1 LQSVVSIHDT
11 GYCQNPMEVSGLY
24 CGPMSS
30 RERLGFVGLGIM
42 GEPMAGHLAAAG
54 YELTVYDLDAAGAT
68 RVKGSFGNVTVAR
81 SAAEVAGNSDV
92 VITMLPDGN
101 SVRAVTFGADGLA
114 EGFRSGS
121 LLLDTSSSQP
131 WLTQQT
137 ATELAAVGVD
147 MVDAAVSGAQ
157 WGAQEADL
165 VFMVGGSPESVV
177 RIAPILSILGRV
189 HFHVGPL
196 SSGHVMKC
204 INNTVT
210 AMTFLA
216 TAEGLALGMRCGLDG
231 AAMNSVLNESTGMS
245 WITRNHI
252 EQRILSRSF
261 DDPFRLEL
269 MLKDIGIA
277 TALAK
282 EQQVPMMLSGLGEEL
297 YRAAVA
303 QPDRGESI
311 SEIARWVEQQMGTE
325 IR

>member
-1 LQSVVSIHDT
+1 
-11 GYCQNPMEVSGLY
+11 
-24 CGPMSS
+24 MSS

-42 GEPMAGHLAAAG
+42 GEPMAGHLSAAG
-54 YELTVYDLDAAGAT
+54 YELTVYDLDAAAAR
-68 RVKGSFGNVTVAR
+68 RVKGSFDNVVIAST
-81 SAAEVAGNSDV
+81 AAEVAANAEV

-101 SVRAVTFGADGLA
+101 ALRDVTFGANGLA
-114 EGFRSGS
+114 DGFRSGS

-131 WLTQQT
+131 WLTRQT
-137 ATELAAVGVD
+137 ATELAATGVD

-165 VFMVGGSPESVV
+165 VFMVGGSPESVSRV
-177 RIAPILSILGRV
+177 APILSILGRV

-204 INNTVT
+204 INNTIT

-216 TAEGLALGMRCGLDG
+216 TAEGLALGMRCGLHG

-303 QPDRGESI
+303 QPDRGDSI
-311 SEIARWVEQQMGTE
+311 SEIARWVEQHMGTE
-325 IR
+325 IL

>member
-1 LQSVVSIHDT
+1 
-11 GYCQNPMEVSGLY
+11 
-24 CGPMSS
+24 MSS

-42 GEPMAGHLAAAG
+42 GHPMAGHLAAAG
-54 YELTVYDLDAAGAT
+54 YELTVYDLDPAVAQ
-68 RVKGSFGNVTVAR
+68 RVKGSFDNVVVA
-81 SAAEVAGNSDV
+81 STAAEVAANAEV

-101 SVRAVTFGADGLA
+101 AVRNVTFGADGLA
-114 EGFRSGS
+114 AGFRAGS

-131 WLTQQT
+131 WLTRQT
-137 ATELAAVGVD
+137 ATELAASGVD

-165 VFMVGGSPESVV
+165 VFMVGGSAESVARV
-177 RIAPILSILGRV
+177 APILSILGRV

-204 INNTVT
+204 INNTIT

-231 AAMNSVLNESTGMS
+231 TAMNNVLNESTGMS

-282 EQQVPMMLSGLGEEL
+282 EQQVPMVLSGLGEEL

>member
-1 LQSVVSIHDT
+1 V
-11 GYCQNPMEVSGLY
+11 
-24 CGPMSS
+24 
-30 RERLGFVGLGIM
+30 
-42 GEPMAGHLAAAG
+42 
-54 YELTVYDLDAAGAT
+54 
-68 RVKGSFGNVTVAR
+68 RVAS
-81 SAAEVAGNSDV
+81 SAAEVAANADV

-101 SVRAVTFGADGLA
+101 AVRTATFGAEGLA

-121 LLLDTSSSQP
+121 ILLDTSSSQP
-131 WLTQQT
+131 WLTRET
-137 ATELAAVGVD
+137 ATELAASGVD

-157 WGAQEADL
+157 WGAHEADL
-165 VFMVGGSPESVV
+165 VFMVGGSTESVA
-177 RIAPILSILGRV
+177 RIEPLLSILGRA
-189 HFHVGPL
+189 HFHIGPL

-204 INNTVT
+204 INNTIT

-231 AAMNSVLNESTGMS
+231 TAMNNVLNESTGMS

-269 MLKDIGIA
+269 MLKDISIA
-277 TALAK
+277 TTLAK

-297 YRAAVA
+297 YHAAVA
-303 QPDRGESI
+303 QPDSGESI

>member
-1 LQSVVSIHDT
+1 
-11 GYCQNPMEVSGLY
+11 
-24 CGPMSS
+24 MSS
-30 RERLGFVGLGIM
+30 PKRLGFVGLGIM

-54 YELTVYDLDAAGAT
+54 YELTVYDLDAAAAR
-68 RVKGSFGNVTVAR
+68 RVKGSFDNVVIASTAAAVA
-81 SAAEVAGNSDV
+81 ANAEVV
-92 VITMLPDGN
+92 VTMLPDGN
-101 SVRAVTFGADGLA
+101 AVRDVTFGADGLA
-114 EGFRSGS
+114 DGFRAGS

-131 WLTQQT
+131 WLTRQT
-137 ATELAAVGVD
+137 ATKLAASGVD

-165 VFMVGGSPESVV
+165 VFMVGGSLESVARV
-177 RIAPILSILGRV
+177 APILSILGRV

-204 INNTVT
+204 INNTIT

-231 AAMNSVLNESTGMS
+231 AAMNNVLNESTGMS

-303 QPDRGESI
+303 HPDRGESI

>member
-1 LQSVVSIHDT
+1 
-11 GYCQNPMEVSGLY
+11 
-24 CGPMSS
+24 MSS

-54 YELTVYDLDAAGAT
+54 YELTVYDLDPSVAT
-68 RVKGSFGNVTVAR
+68 RVKGSFDNVVVAR
-81 SAAEVAGNSDV
+81 SAAEVAANADV

-101 SVRAVTFGADGLA
+101 SVRDVTFGAEGLA
-114 EGFRSGS
+114 DGFRTGS

-131 WLTQQT
+131 WLTRQT
-137 ATELAAVGVD
+137 ATELAVLGVD

-165 VFMVGGSPESVV
+165 VFMVGGSPGSVARV
-177 RIAPILSILGRV
+177 APILSILGRV

-204 INNTVT
+204 INNTIT

-245 WITRNHI
+245 WITHNHI

-282 EQQVPMMLSGLGEEL
+282 EQDVPMTLSGLGEQL

-303 QPDRGESI
+303 QSDRGESI

>member
-1 LQSVVSIHDT
+1 
-11 GYCQNPMEVSGLY
+11 
-24 CGPMSS
+24 
-30 RERLGFVGLGIM
+30 
-42 GEPMAGHLAAAG
+42 MAGHLSAAG
-54 YELTVYDLDAAGAT
+54 YELTVYDLDAAAAR
-68 RVKGSFGNVTVAR
+68 RVKGSFDNVVIAST
-81 SAAEVAGNSDV
+81 AAEVAANAEV

-101 SVRAVTFGADGLA
+101 ALR
-114 EGFRSGS
+114 
-121 LLLDTSSSQP
+121 
-131 WLTQQT
+131 
-137 ATELAAVGVD
+137 VD

-165 VFMVGGSPESVV
+165 VFMVGGSPESVSRV
-177 RIAPILSILGRV
+177 APILSILGRV

-204 INNTVT
+204 INNTIT

-216 TAEGLALGMRCGLDG
+216 TAEGLALGMRCGLHG

-282 EQQVPMMLSGLGEEL
+282 EQRVPMMLSGLGEEL

-303 QPDRGESI
+303 QPDRGDSI
-311 SEIARWVEQQMGTE
+311 SEIARWVEQHMGTE
-325 IR
+325 IL

>member
-1 LQSVVSIHDT
+1 
-11 GYCQNPMEVSGLY
+11 
-24 CGPMSS
+24 MSS

-54 YELTVYDLDAAGAT
+54 YQLAVYDLDATAAR
-68 RVKGSFGNVTVAR
+68 RVKGSFDNVTVA
-81 SAAEVAGNSDV
+81 STAAEVAANADV
-92 VITMLPDGN
+92 VLTMLPDGN
-101 SVRAVTFGADGLA
+101 SVRDVTFSAQGLA
-114 EGFRSGS
+114 AGFRPGS

-131 WLTQQT
+131 WLTRQT
-137 ATELAAVGVD
+137 ATELAASGVD

-157 WGAQEADL
+157 WGAQQADL
-165 VFMVGGSPESVV
+165 VFMVGGSTESVARV
-177 RIAPILSILGRV
+177 APILSILGRV

-204 INNTVT
+204 INNTIT

-231 AAMNSVLNESTGMS
+231 SAMNSVLNESTGMS

-252 EQRILSRSF
+252 EQRILSRTF

-282 EQQVPMMLSGLGEEL
+282 EQAVPMMLSGLGEEL

-303 QPDRGESI
+303 GPDRGESI

>member
-1 LQSVVSIHDT
+1 
-11 GYCQNPMEVSGLY
+11 
-24 CGPMSS
+24 MSS
-30 RERLGFVGLGIM
+30 PKRLGFVGLGIM

-54 YELTVYDLDAAGAT
+54 YELTVYDLDAAAAR
-68 RVKGSFGNVTVAR
+68 RVKGSFDNVVIAST
-81 SAAEVAGNSDV
+81 AAEVAANAEV
-92 VITMLPDGN
+92 VVTMLPDGN
-101 SVRAVTFGADGLA
+101 AVRDVTFGADGLA
-114 EGFRSGS
+114 DGFRAGS

-131 WLTQQT
+131 WLTRQT
-137 ATELAAVGVD
+137 ATKLAASGVD

-165 VFMVGGSPESVV
+165 VFMVGGSPESVARV
-177 RIAPILSILGRV
+177 APILSILGRV

-196 SSGHVMKC
+196 CSGHVMKC
-204 INNTVT
+204 INNTIT

-231 AAMNSVLNESTGMS
+231 AAMNNVLNESTGMS

-303 QPDRGESI
+303 HPDRGESI

>member
-1 LQSVVSIHDT
+1 
-11 GYCQNPMEVSGLY
+11 
-24 CGPMSS
+24 MSS

-54 YELTVYDLDAAGAT
+54 YELTVYDLDPAVAK
-68 RVKGSFGNVTVAR
+68 RVKGSFDNVFVA
-81 SAAEVAGNSDV
+81 STAAEVAANAEV

-101 SVRAVTFGADGLA
+101 SVRDVTFGADGLA
-114 EGFRSGS
+114 AGFRAGS

-131 WLTQQT
+131 WLTRQT
-137 ATELAAVGVD
+137 ATELANAGID

-165 VFMVGGSPESVV
+165 VFMVGGSSESVARV
-177 RIAPILSILGRV
+177 APILSILGRV

-204 INNTVT
+204 INNTIT

-231 AAMNSVLNESTGMS
+231 TAMNNVLNESTGMS

-282 EQQVPMMLSGLGEEL
+282 EQQVPMMLSGRGEEL

>member
-1 LQSVVSIHDT
+1 
-11 GYCQNPMEVSGLY
+11 
-24 CGPMSS
+24 MSS

-54 YELTVYDLDAAGAT
+54 YELMVYDLEPAVAT
-68 RVKGSFGNVTVAR
+68 RVKGSFDNVMVA
-81 SAAEVAGNSDV
+81 STAAEVAANAEV

-114 EGFRSGS
+114 AGFRSGS

-131 WLTQQT
+131 WLTRQT
-137 ATELAAVGVD
+137 ATELAASGVD
-147 MVDAAVSGAQ
+147 MVDAAVSGAR

-165 VFMVGGSPESVV
+165 VFMVGGSTEAVARV
-177 RIAPILSILGRV
+177 APILTILGRV

-204 INNTVT
+204 INNTIT

-231 AAMNSVLNESTGMS
+231 AAMNNVLNESTGMS

-282 EQQVPMMLSGLGEEL
+282 EQQIPMMLSGLGEEL

-303 QPDRGESI
+303 QPDRSESI

>member
-1 LQSVVSIHDT
+1 
-11 GYCQNPMEVSGLY
+11 
-24 CGPMSS
+24 MSS
-30 RERLGFVGLGIM
+30 CERLGFVGLGIM

-54 YELTVYDLDAAGAT
+54 YELTVYDLDATAAR
-68 RVKGSFGNVTVAR
+68 RVKGSFDNVVVAS
-81 SAAEVAGNSDV
+81 SAAEVAANAEV
-92 VITMLPDGN
+92 VVTMLPDGN
-101 SVRAVTFGADGLA
+101 AVRAVTFGAGGLA
-114 EGFRSGS
+114 DGFRSGS

-131 WLTQQT
+131 WLTRQT
-137 ATELAAVGVD
+137 ATELAAIGVD

-165 VFMVGGSPESVV
+165 VFMVGGASESVDRV
-177 RIAPILSILGRV
+177 APILSVLGRV

-204 INNTVT
+204 INNTIT

-231 AAMNSVLNESTGMS
+231 TAMNNVLNESTGMS

-282 EQQVPMMLSGLGEEL
+282 EQEVPMMLSGLGEEL

-303 QPDRGESI
+303 QPDRSESI
-311 SEIARWVEQQMGTE
+311 SEIARWVERQMGTE

>member
-1 LQSVVSIHDT
+1 
-11 GYCQNPMEVSGLY
+11 
-24 CGPMSS
+24 MSS
-30 RERLGFVGLGIM
+30 KERLGFVGLGIM

-54 YELTVYDLDAAGAT
+54 YELAVYDLDPTVAN
-68 RVKGSFGNVTVAR
+68 RVKGAFDNVVVAS
-81 SAAEVAGNSDV
+81 SAAEVATNAEV

-101 SVRAVTFGADGLA
+101 AVRAVTFRADGLA
-114 EGFRSGS
+114 DGFHAGS

-131 WLTQQT
+131 WLTRQT
-137 ATELAAVGVD
+137 ATELANAGVD

-165 VFMVGGSPESVV
+165 VFMVGGSPESVERV
-177 RIAPILSILGRV
+177 APILSILGRA

-204 INNTVT
+204 INNTIT

-216 TAEGLALGMRCGLDG
+216 TAEGLALGMRCGLNG
-231 AAMNSVLNESTGMS
+231 TVMNSVLNESTGMS

-252 EQRILSRSF
+252 DQRILSRTF

-282 EQQVPMMLSGLGEEL
+282 EQEVPMTLSGLGEEL

>member
-1 LQSVVSIHDT
+1 
-11 GYCQNPMEVSGLY
+11 
-24 CGPMSS
+24 MSS

-54 YELTVYDLDAAGAT
+54 YQLAVYDINTEAAR
-68 RVKGSFGNVTVAR
+68 RVKGSFENVVVAS
-81 SAAEVAGNSDV
+81 SAAEVAANADV

-101 SVRAVTFGADGLA
+101 AVREVTFGAHGLA
-114 EGFRSGS
+114 AGFRAGS

-131 WLTQQT
+131 WLTRQT
-137 ATELAAVGVD
+137 ATELAAGGVD

-165 VFMVGGSPESVV
+165 VFMVGGSPESVAHV
-177 RIAPILSILGRV
+177 SPILSILGRG

-204 INNTVT
+204 INNTIT

-231 AAMNSVLNESTGMS
+231 TAMNNVLNESTGMS

-311 SEIARWVEQQMGTE
+311 SEIARWVEEQMGAE

>member
-1 LQSVVSIHDT
+1 
-11 GYCQNPMEVSGLY
+11 
-24 CGPMSS
+24 MSS
-30 RERLGFVGLGIM
+30 RERLGFVGIGIM

-54 YELTVYDLDAAGAT
+54 YQLAVYDLNADAAR
-68 RVKGSFGNVTVAR
+68 RVKGTFDNVLVAS
-81 SAAEVAGNSDV
+81 SAAEVAANADV

-101 SVRAVTFGADGLA
+101 SVRAATFGADGLA
-114 EGFRSGS
+114 AGFRVGS

-131 WLTQQT
+131 WLTRQT
-137 ATELAAVGVD
+137 ATELAASGVD

-157 WGAQEADL
+157 WGAQQADL
-165 VFMVGGSPESVV
+165 VFMVGGAPESVTRV
-177 RIAPILSILGRV
+177 EPILSILGRAQ
-189 HFHVGPL
+189 FHVGPL

-204 INNTVT
+204 INNTIT

-231 AAMNSVLNESTGMS
+231 TAMNNVLNESTGMS

-252 EQRILSRSF
+252 EQRILSRTF

-297 YRAAVA
+297 YRAAA
-303 QPDRGESI
+303 ARSDRGESI
-311 SEIARWVEQQMGTE
+311 SEIARWVEQQMAVE